1 MNKFSIKGRLG
12 RQGLFAA
19 ITVAVIAVGLVL
31 NVLFAY
37 LGQSKMLFAD
47 LTPEGLYSLTD
58 RMKEECA
65 FVDEM
70 DDGDKCVKIIFCND
84 TDYLLD
90 SMITRIPYFTAS
102 ALSSEFDN
110 IELETVNVRLRPTAV
125 AEYKTTSLSS
135 IKPTDVIVSYGGSY
149 RIVSAESFWTKDG
162 DGNYWSYNGEYKIA
176 TLIKSLTAVDRPSAY
191 FVTNHGETYYDAENP
206 ESQGS
211 LECAAFY
218 DLLVARGLAVKT
230 LDLSAVDEIPEDC
243 VLLIVNNPRT
253 DFTYDEDKL
262 TDLYHYTET
271 DKIDKYLVRREG
283 AVMVA
288 KDYAIELPTLE
299 QFMHEWG
306 IDFSNSLVKDDVTS
320 GGAIST
326 TNNDGIS
333 GTDLIGV
340 YDKDEE
346 SYGYAIYG
354 DFASL
359 SSAPRF
365 IISNTGY
372 ITCSYDEATQVS
384 ESGSSFTYRDY
395 APVFKTSE
403 NAKAY
408 SKNQDGIYDGTVLD
422 AGKGVKDVAAVIARS
437 YTDSHTSETT
447 HSYVFAV
454 NSPDF
459 FASETVGNASYANYD
474 VLSSLITNMSRID
487 TYASIDL
494 GGISLN
500 SSSYGG
506 KRLADTNLY
515 ELNTE
520 VYSPDASEVVK
531 TNRGIGTTE
540 IVILSVIAFVLPIV
554 ALVVGIVIRIKRKF
568 L

>member
-19 ITVAVIAVGLVL
+19 ITVAIIVVGLVL

-37 LGQSKMLFAD
+37 LGQSKMIFAD
-47 LTPEGLYSLTD
+47 LTPEGLYTLTD

-70 DDGDKCVKIIFCND
+70 DDGDKHVKILFCND
-84 TDYLLD
+84 PDYLLD
-90 SMITRIPYFTAS
+90 SMVTRLPYFTAS
-102 ALSSEFDN
+102 ALSNEFDN
-110 IELETVNVRLRPTAV
+110 IEIETVNVRLRPTAV

-149 RIVSAESFWTKDG
+149 RIVSADSFWTKDG

-176 TLIKSLTAVDRPSAY
+176 TLIKSLTAVERPSAY
-191 FVTNHGETYYDAENP
+191 FVTNHGETYYDVENP
-206 ESQGS
+206 ESAGS
-211 LECAAFY
+211 LASAAFY

-243 VLLIVNNPRT
+243 VLLIINNPRT

-262 TDLYHYTET
+262 TNLYHYTET

-283 AVMVA
+283 AIMVA

-306 IDFSNSLVKDDVTS
+306 IDFSNSLVKDEVTS

-326 TNNDGIS
+326 TNNDGVT

-340 YDKDEE
+340 YDTDTE

-354 DFASL
+354 DYASL

-372 ITCSYDEATQVS
+372 ITCSYDEATQVF
-384 ESGSSFTYRDY
+384 ESGSSYTYRDY
-395 APVFKTSE
+395 ATFFKTSE

-408 SKNQDGIYDGTVLD
+408 SKNSEGVYDGTVLD

-459 FASETVGNASYANYD
+459 FANETVGNASYANYD

-515 ELNTE
+515 EVNTE

-531 TNRGIGTTE
+531 TNRGIGSAE
-540 IVILSVIAFVLPIV
+540 IVILSVIAFILPV
-554 ALVVGIVIRIKRKF
+554 AALVVGIVIRIKRKF

>member
-1 MNKFSIKGRLG
+1 MNKFSIKGKLG
-12 RQGLFAA
+12 RQGFFTAL
-19 ITVAVIAVGLVL
+19 TVAIIVLGVVL

-37 LGQSKMLFAD
+37 LGQSKMIFAD
-47 LTPEGLYSLTD
+47 LTPEGLYTLTD
-58 RMKEECA
+58 KMKDECA

-70 DDGDKCVKIIFCND
+70 DDGDECVKILFCND

-90 SMITRIPYFTAS
+90 SMVTRLPYFTAS
-102 ALSSEFDN
+102 ALANEFDN
-110 IELETVNVRLRPTAV
+110 IEIETVNVKLRPTAV

-149 RIVSAESFWTKDG
+149 RIVSAESFWTTDSDG
-162 DGNYWSYNGEYKIA
+162 SYWSYNGEYKIA
-176 TLIKSLTAVDRPSAY
+176 TLIKSLTAVERPSAY
-191 FVTNHGETYYDAENP
+191 FVTNHGETYYDVDNP
-206 ESQGS
+206 ESEGS
-211 LECAAFY
+211 IKCAAFY

-230 LDLSAVDEIPEDC
+230 LDLSREEEIPEDC
-243 VLLIVNNPRT
+243 VLLIINNPRS

-283 AVMVA
+283 AIMVA

-306 IDFSNSLVKDDVTS
+306 IDFSNSLVKDEITT

-326 TNNDGIS
+326 TNNDGKS

-340 YDKDEE
+340 YDTDKE

-359 SSAPRF
+359 ASAPRF
-365 IISNTGY
+365 IVSNTGY
-372 ITCSYDEATQVS
+372 IKCSYDEATQIF
-384 ESGSSFTYRDY
+384 ESGSSYTYRDY
-395 APVFKTSE
+395 APFFKTSE

-408 SKNQDGIYDGTVLD
+408 AKDGEGEYGTVLE
-422 AGKGVKDVAAVIARS
+422 ANKGVKDIAAVIARS

-459 FASETVGNASYANYD
+459 FSNETVGNASYANYD

-506 KRLADTNLY
+506 KRLADTKLY
-515 ELNTE
+515 EINTE

-531 TNRGIGTTE
+531 VNSGISTAE
-540 IVILSVIAFVLPIV
+540 IVIFSVIAFILPIV
-554 ALVVGIVIRIKRKF
+554 ALAVGIVIRIKRKF